1 MNHINKLSSTHQQ
14 IFLFISVLIFNSSVL
29 SIQAFAQ
36 TNSAQTPQTQAV
48 DRPNNKKQIKAAKAK
63 KPKALQ
69 AKPAS
74 AKVSSAVGKIS
85 ELKVSGNKKIEK
97 DAILARLE
105 SKVGDDYS
113 DETIKKDIASIFKL
127 GFFYN
132 IEVEQTVNSGQIVLE
147 YKVQEKPSI
156 AELKFEGVSDLKSED
171 VSEASGMKAYE
182 LLNISKI
189 KEAQEKVLK
198 LYEDKGFFLARVDF
212 RVEDMVKDE
221 SVRVIFNIQ
230 ENDKVKV
237 KHINILGNKHVKD
250 SEIKG
255 RLVTQE
261 EGFFTGLSGS
271 GAFKQDAFDRDV
283 QIVRFMYYNKGYIQA
298 KVDRPQV
305 TVTPDKKG
313 IYITLK
319 VEEGEQF
326 DVGDIDFAGDV
337 LFPKTE
343 LFEAI
348 KLDDNQIF
356 AYDVLQKDL
365 SDLQA
370 KYGDLGYAYTN
381 VVPRWNIREKDR
393 KVDLVFDFDKGI
405 KVYFGEINVVG
416 NSKTRDKVVRRE
428 LKIKEGELYNETRRR
443 ESAENIQRLGFFEE
457 VNFKTSTPPDRPEIM
472 NIDIVVKE
480 RSTGQIQFG
489 AGYGSAQGFTLSGS
503 VQQTNFQG
511 KGQNLGVSLDYSS
524 SRRSYDVSFTEPYF
538 RDSLWSVGFRV
549 FETNV
554 SGRDDY
560 DERKYGPSLFLGHP
574 LGEYTRFNM
583 SYAYVA
589 TRLGKKF
596 DSFGLV
602 TDPVLYPL
610 STAEGDAGLA
620 GVSLDYDT
628 RNDRLRPTKGIYA
641 STGLSV
647 TGPFGG
653 NLKYYKANATFRYF
667 KNIFWDVVFRNSFSY
682 GRIESIDRSQSP
694 PFNELYLLG
703 GPYSLRGYRYGRVGR
718 MVQSDFLKTRL
729 KQAIPTIT
737 EADAEQRSRTFYGGT
752 HQLMYQGELLFPM
765 IREAE
770 MYGVGFYDVGQ
781 AEDSISDSRL
791 FANAGFGVRWFSPI
805 GPLRFE
811 WGFPLNRDT
820 VYHEASVFEFS
831 IGTPF

>member
-1 MNHINKLSSTHQQ
+1 MAQNSNSPISKSSKSANSVRGNDSKKSKASKSKSAKSSSSAKSTGSKKSSRAKQSSTSK
-14 IFLFISVLIFNSSVL
+14 L
-29 SIQAFAQ
+29 
-36 TNSAQTPQTQAV
+36 
-48 DRPNNKKQIKAAKAK
+48 DIKSK
-63 KPKALQ
+63 
-69 AKPAS
+69 
-74 AKVSSAVGKIS
+74 SAVGQIS
-85 ELKVSGNKKIEK
+85 EIKVTGNKKIEK

-105 SKVGDDYS
+105 SKVGSEYS
-113 DETIKKDIASIFKL
+113 DENIKKDIASIFKS

-132 IEVEQTVNSGQIVLE
+132 VEVDQNIQDGKVILE
-147 YKVQEKPSI
+147 YRVQEKPSMSEI
-156 AELKFEGVSDLKSED
+156 KFEGVSEIKAED
-171 VSEASGMKAYE
+171 VSEASGIKAYE

-189 KEAQEKVLK
+189 KEAQEKILK
-198 LYEDKGFFLARVDF
+198 LYEDKGFFLAKVDY
-212 RVEDMVKDE
+212 RIEDLVKDE
-221 SVRVIFNIQ
+221 TVRVIFDIK

-237 KHINILGNKHVKD
+237 KHINILGNKQVKD
-250 SEIKG
+250 SDIKG
-255 RLVTQE
+255 HLVTQE

-271 GAFKQDAFDRDV
+271 GAYKQDAFDRDV
-283 QIVRFMYYNKGYIQA
+283 QIIRFLYYNKGYIQA

-313 IYITLK
+313 IYITIK
-319 VEEGEQF
+319 VDEGEQF
-326 DVGDIDFAGDV
+326 DVGEIDFAGDI
-337 LFPKTE
+337 LFPKSE
-343 LFEAI
+343 LLETI

-365 SDLQA
+365 GELQA

-393 KVDLVFDFDKGI
+393 KVDIVFDFDKGV
-405 KVYFGEINVVG
+405 KVYFGELNVVG
-416 NSKTRDKVVRRE
+416 NSKTRDKVIRRE

-443 ESAENIQRLGFFEE
+443 ESLENIQRLGFFEE
-457 VNFKTSTPPDRPEIM
+457 VNFKTSTPADHQDIM
-472 NIDIVVKE
+472 NVDIVVKE

-489 AGYGSAQGFTLSGS
+489 AGYGSTQGFTLSGS

-524 SRRSYDVSFTEPYF
+524 TRQSYDVSFTEPYF
-538 RDSLWSVGFRV
+538 KDTLWSVGFRV

-554 SGRDDY
+554 SGRSDY
-560 DERKYGPSLFLGHP
+560 DERKYGPSVFLGHP
-574 LGEYTRFNM
+574 LGDYTRFNM

-589 TRLGKKF
+589 TRLGEKYDNLGK
-596 DSFGLV
+596 V
-602 TDPVLYPL
+602 TDPILYPL
-610 STAEGDAGLA
+610 NTAEGDAGLA

-628 RNDRLRPTKGIYA
+628 RNDRFRPTKGIYA
-641 STGLSV
+641 KAGFSV

-653 NLKYYKANATFRYF
+653 NLKYYKASADFRFF

-682 GRIESIDRSQSP
+682 ARIESTDKSKTP

-718 MVQSDFLKTRL
+718 MQQSVYL
-729 KQAIPTIT
+729 KQRLMAANPALSS
-737 EADAEQRSRTFYGGT
+737 ADAEQQSKTFYGGT
-752 HQLMYQGELLFPM
+752 QQLMYQGELLFPM

-770 MYGVGFYDVGQ
+770 MYGVGFYDVGE
-781 AEDSISDSRL
+781 AEDSISDSKL
-791 FANAGFGVRWFSPI
+791 FADMGFGIRWFSPI

-820 VYHEASVFEFS
+820 LYHEASVFEFS